1 MLNAPLLTA
10 GIDAFKISDLRRKLL
25 FTLGMLV
32 ASRFIAHVPIPGA
45 DLTALQRV
53 FQTNQ
58 LAGFFDLFSGGALS
72 SLSVAALG
80 VYPYITAQIIMQI
93 MQPAIPQLQAIA
105 KEGEGGRQKIN
116 QWTHWLTVPLAM
128 AQAYGTPNL
137 INFSAGGGAPIIK
150 NFGFD
155 QDPLGTLAIVI
166 SMTAGTMLLVWMG
179 ELITQYGVGQGVSI
193 IIFGG
198 IIARLPDLIL
208 QSFAAGLDIGA
219 LLVFATLAVVTVVAI
234 IYVYEGQRRIP
245 VQISKQIRGNRVFG
259 GGTTHIPLKVNSA
272 GMIPLIF
279 ASSMLILPGTIA
291 SYVVGSS
298 IGIVATVAQFF
309 ANAFNPNGTN
319 SWAYWLF
326 YFVMVVGLYLLL
338 CRSDLPAAEYC
349 REPPASER
357 VHPGHP
363 ARSTHPALS
372 VVRAHSHYRRGS
384 TVPWHCGR
392 ATVLRSVGYWHPDPE
407 HIQHGCADR
416 CRGCAGYHA
425 PVGGPASHAQ
435 LPGVYQ
441 PTEPAIRIACTR
453 VAGSRESNPGAVKW
467 CIHQ

>member
-1 MLNAPLLTA
+1 MLNAPLLA
-10 GIDAFKISDLRRKLL
+10 AAIDAFKISDLRRKLL
-25 FTLGMLV
+25 FTLGMLIAV
-32 ASRFIAHVPIPGA
+32 RFIAHVPIPGA

-155 QDPLGTLAIVI
+155 QDPFSTLAIVI

-179 ELITQYGVGQGVSI
+179 ELITQYRVGQGVSI

-198 IIARLPDLIL
+198 IIARLPDQIL

-291 SYVVGSS
+291 SYFVGSS

-326 YFVMVVGLYLLL
+326 YFVMVVAFTFFHAVVIFQQQSIAENLQRQNGFH
-338 CRSDLPAAEYC
+338 PA
-349 REPPASER
+349 
-357 VHPGHP
+357 HP

-392 ATVLRSVGYWHPDPE
+392 ATVLRSVGYWHPDPD
-407 HIQHGCADR
+407 HLQHGCADR
-416 CRGCAGYHA
+416 GRGCAGYHA

-435 LPGVYQ
+435 LPGGFIGPRGRQ
-441 PTEPAIRIACTR
+441 SASPARM
-453 VAGSRESNPGAVKW
+453 
-467 CIHQ
+467 